1 MLPIR
6 DRNWRVVATGAFG
19 MLLCAL
25 WWGMG
30 RVVDPGVGWA
40 GCIMTGLAISLGG
53 SVAGGLIVLL
63 ATVLFWPGD

>member
-25 WWGMG
+25 WWGTG
-30 RVVDPGVGWA
+30 WAVDPQGGWA
-40 GCIMTGLAISLGG
+40 GCIMTGLAISLG
-53 SVAGGLIVLL
+53 VAVVGGLIVLF